1 MYDRRQRLIEVFED
15 TQKFYTE
22 DPALASALAASR
34 NGTKLYAV
42 DEYPDLDGTPDR
54 EGTVSV
60 TKRKTF
66 EAAIV
71 SDCQV
76 MADILGDTT
85 SLDEKITATQNE
97 INEVV
102 TLNNAFIRS
111 HAATGGDRDE
121 FAKKPA
127 EYDERF
133 KKADAR
139 LSKLH
144 AERKEH
150 LARSRSITAFAEG
163 LLKQPLVLE
172 QWDDQLWNLLV
183 LKAVVS
189 TDGTVAFTFKGE
201 NTITV
206 RIE

>member
-1 MYDRRQRLIEVFED
+1 M
-15 TQKFYTE
+15 
-22 DPALASALAASR
+22 
-34 NGTKLYAV
+34 
-42 DEYPDLDGTPDR
+42 
-54 EGTVSV
+54 
-60 TKRKTF
+60 
-66 EAAIV
+66 
-71 SDCQV
+71 
-76 MADILGDTT
+76 
-85 SLDEKITATQNE
+85 
-97 INEVV
+97 V

-111 HAATGGDRDE
+111 HAAAGGDRDE
-121 FAKKPA
+121 FANKAA

-139 LSKLH
+139 LSKLQ

-183 LKAVVS
+183 LIAVVA
-189 TDGTVAFTFKGE
+189 TGGTVAFTFKGE

-206 RIE
+206 GID

>member
-1 MYDRRQRLIEVFED
+1 ME
-15 TQKFYTE
+15 
-22 DPALASALAASR
+22 
-34 NGTKLYAV
+34 
-42 DEYPDLDGTPDR
+42 DR
-54 EGTVSV
+54 ET
-60 TKRKTF
+60 
-66 EAAIV
+66 IV
-71 SDCQV
+71 SDCRV
-76 MADILGDTT
+76 MAGILGDTT
-85 SLDEKITATQNE
+85 LLDEKITATQNE

-102 TLNNAFIRS
+102 TLNNAFIRG
-111 HAATGGDRDE
+111 HATTGGDIDE
-121 FAKKPA
+121 FSNKAA

-139 LSKLH
+139 LSKLQ

-189 TDGTVAFTFKGE
+189 TDGTVVFTFKGE